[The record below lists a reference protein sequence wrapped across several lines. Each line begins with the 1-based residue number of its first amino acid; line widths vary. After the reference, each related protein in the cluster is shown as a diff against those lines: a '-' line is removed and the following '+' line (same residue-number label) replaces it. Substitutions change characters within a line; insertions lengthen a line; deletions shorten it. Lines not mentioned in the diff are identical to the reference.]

1 MDSKSSH
8 RTDAEDGTEH
18 VGTGTKVLL
27 RTKVLKRLTLLLHWI
42 LRAGWSLNYNGLRLQ
57 LNRLWAIRGKL
68 KDALNNQSSAN
79 ATRSNLLVIAKVLTI
94 HNNL

>member
-1 MDSKSSH
+1 M
-8 RTDAEDGTEH
+8 
-18 VGTGTKVLL
+18 LL
-27 RTKVLKRLTLLLHWI
+27 RTKVLKRLALLLHWI
-42 LRAGWSLNYNGLRLQ
+42 VRAGWSLNHNSLSLQ
-57 LNRLWAIRGKL
+57 LNRLWAIRSKL